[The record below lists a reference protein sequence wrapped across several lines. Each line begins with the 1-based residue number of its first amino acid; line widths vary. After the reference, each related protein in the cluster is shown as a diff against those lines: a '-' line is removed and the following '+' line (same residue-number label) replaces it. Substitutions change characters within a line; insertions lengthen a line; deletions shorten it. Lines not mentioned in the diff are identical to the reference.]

1 MSVVV
6 ETINLSFSYENGIK
20 ILDKVNFKINK
31 GEFVL
36 LTGQSGE
43 GKSTLIFLLNGIIPN
58 LIYGKKEGDIL
69 INEKNISGKTA
80 GELAREVGIVL
91 QNADHQIV
99 EKYVEDELAFG
110 GENLGFKKET
120 IQYKIDL
127 ITKLMKINPNAK
139 CRELSGG
146 QKQKLIIG
154 STLLMGQKILI
165 LDEPLAN
172 LDLNSSIE
180 LLNLLKSLSC
190 NGYTIIVS
198 EHRIDLILKYADR
211 ILAIK
216 DKKVVETS
224 KEPIIFEQKSNIIQ
238 CENLEK
244 PCKTQLF
251 SLKNAFFKIKNN
263 LILEDVSL
271 EIFRGEKVLLLGEN
285 GVGTT
290 TLMRILGGLNKLKI
304 GEYSHD
310 LIKEKRHIKIGS
322 SKWFKKVGIVYQNP
336 NYQLFMNTVLKEI
349 YFNCYSKEYADY
361 IISLFNLKNLLS
373 RHPQSLSEG
382 QKRKVS
388 IAAILAMKPDVLL
401 LDEPTVGQDYNSLK
415 SLIEIINKIHKETNN
430 TIISVT
436 HDIRCASALC
446 DKAVWLKD
454 KKICKIGDKSVIDDY
469 FYRQSK
475 RAEDF
480 SS

>member
-6 ETINLSFSYENGIK
+6 ETRNLSFSYENGIK
-20 ILDKVNFKINK
+20 ILDNVNFKINK

-127 ITKLMKINPNAK
+127 ITKLMKINSNAK

-146 QKQKLIIG
+146 QKQKLITG

-224 KEPIIFEQKSNIIQ
+224 KESIIFEQKSNIIK

-263 LILEDVSL
+263 LILEDISL
-271 EIFRGEKVLLLGEN
+271 EIFRGERVLLLGEN
-285 GVGTT
+285 GVGKT
-290 TLMRILGGLNKLKI
+290 TLMRILGCLNKLKI
-304 GEYSHD
+304 GEYSQD

-361 IISLFNLKNLLS
+361 IISLFNLINLLS

-469 FYRQSK
+469 FSWQSK
-475 RAEDF
+475 RAEEF

>member
-6 ETINLSFSYENGIK
+6 ETRNLSFSYENGIK

-139 CRELSGG
+139 CHELSGG
-146 QKQKLIIG
+146 QKQKLITG

-224 KEPIIFEQKSNIIQ
+224 KESIIFEQKSNIIQ

-285 GVGTT
+285 GVGKT

>member
-6 ETINLSFSYENGIK
+6 ETRNLSFSYENGIK
-20 ILDKVNFKINK
+20 ILDNVNFKINK
-31 GEFVL
+31 GEVVL
-36 LTGQSGE
+36 LTGQSGD

-69 INEKNISGKTA
+69 INDKNISGKTA

-110 GENLGFKKET
+110 GENLGLKKET

-146 QKQKLIIG
+146 QKQKLITG

-172 LDLNSSIE
+172 LDLNFSIE

-190 NGYTIIVS
+190 NGYTIIVY

-224 KEPIIFEQKSNIIQ
+224 KESIIFEQKSNIIQ

-263 LILEDVSL
+263 LILEDISL
-271 EIFRGEKVLLLGEN
+271 EIFRGERV
-285 GVGTT
+285 
-290 TLMRILGGLNKLKI
+290 
-304 GEYSHD
+304 
-310 LIKEKRHIKIGS
+310 
-322 SKWFKKVGIVYQNP
+322 
-336 NYQLFMNTVLKEI
+336 
-349 YFNCYSKEYADY
+349 
-361 IISLFNLKNLLS
+361 
-373 RHPQSLSEG
+373 
-382 QKRKVS
+382 
-388 IAAILAMKPDVLL
+388 
-401 LDEPTVGQDYNSLK
+401 
-415 SLIEIINKIHKETNN
+415 IN
-430 TIISVT
+430 
-436 HDIRCASALC
+436 
-446 DKAVWLKD
+446 
-454 KKICKIGDKSVIDDY
+454 
-469 FYRQSK
+469 
-475 RAEDF
+475 
-480 SS
+480 

>member
-6 ETINLSFSYENGIK
+6 ETRNLSFSYENGIK

-58 LIYGKKEGDIL
+58 LIYGKKEEDIL
-69 INEKNISGKTA
+69 INEKNISGKIA

-146 QKQKLIIG
+146 QKQKLITG

-216 DKKVVETS
+216 DKKAVETS
-224 KEPIIFEQKSNIIQ
+224 KESIIFEQKSNIIQ

-285 GVGTT
+285 GVGKT

-361 IISLFNLKNLLS
+361 IISLFNLKNLLL

-436 HDIRCASALC
+436 HDIRCACALC
-446 DKAVWLKD
+446 DIAVWLKD

-469 FYRQSK
+469 FSWQSK
-475 RAEDF
+475 RAEEF